1 MIRKTS
7 SIKERIK
14 WTQKK
19 PTVEKLLKKIEAW
32 LGVQSLYLLTTTAEQ
47 FFLRRGYARKTL

>member
-1 MIRKTS
+1 VIRKTS

-19 PTVEKLLKKIEAW
+19 PTVEDLLKKNGVW
-32 LGVQSLYLLTTTAEQ
+32 LEVQSLYLLTTTAEQ
-47 FFLRRGYARKTL
+47 FFLRRGHALKTL